1 MTFEA
6 NQFFD
11 KQRAKQEEGEL
22 ARSDASLGVGE
33 AAAVGHGGTVSGA
46 AVDSGIGVGTAFA
59 EAGVGIGEVSERTI
73 IVPAARAGVGQAR
86 RAGGGS
92 RGRRAQGH

>member
-1 MTFEA
+1 MIFEA

-33 AAAVGHGGTVSGA
+33 AAVVGHGGTVDGSA
-46 AVDSGIGVGTAFA
+46 PVDSGSGVGTAFA
-59 EAGVGIGEVSERTI
+59 EAGVGIGTI

>member
-1 MTFEA
+1 MIFEA

-33 AAAVGHGGTVSGA
+33 AAVVGHGGTVDGSA
-46 AVDSGIGVGTAFA
+46 PVDSGSGVGTAFA
-59 EAGVGIGEVSERTI
+59 EAGVGIGERTI

-92 RGRRAQGH
+92 RGRRSQGH

>member
-1 MTFEA
+1 MIFEA

-33 AAAVGHGGTVSGA
+33 AAVVGHGGTVDGSA
-46 AVDSGIGVGTAFA
+46 PVDSGSGVGTAFA
-59 EAGVGIGEVSERTI
+59 EAGVGIERTI

>member
-1 MTFEA
+1 MIFEA

-33 AAAVGHGGTVSGA
+33 AAVVGHGGTVAGS
-46 AVDSGIGVGTAFA
+46 AVDSGSGVGTAFA
-59 EAGVGIGEVSERTI
+59 EAGVGIGERALILS
-73 IVPAARAGVGQAR
+73 AARAGVGQAR

-92 RGRRAQGH
+92 RGRREVRSH